1 MSRDA
6 ALPFSEV
13 VAHGDLLVLAG
24 QAAVD
29 PIRGT
34 ASVVGLEAQFEW
46 IVEHLES
53 LLGAHGSGLDSI
65 LRVECFL
72 AHREDY
78 AVWNQLFEVTF
89 AEPRPAR
96 TTLITGLVIPDLRIE
111 LQILAAR
118 AAVTFEQ

>member
-1 MSRDA
+1 MSRAA

-29 PIRGT
+29 VERGEV
-34 ASVVGLEAQFEW
+34 AVAGLEGQYEW
-46 IVEHLES
+46 ILERLDS
-53 LLGAHGSGLDSI
+53 LLSDHGSDLDSV

-72 AHREDY
+72 ARREDY
-78 AVWNQLFEVTF
+78 GEWNRLFEATF

-96 TTLITGLVIPDLRIE
+96 TTLVAGLVLPELRIE
-111 LQILAAR
+111 LQVLAAR
-118 AAVTFEQ
+118 AGA